1 MTQIKMRKRF
11 WIVAFVAISVTVC
24 LLWLASKTHIGN
36 TPYKEG
42 TGEYVGYTAA
52 QANGFKSPADCTN
65 DPETVKLKGFVT
77 GCKRWFEL
85 P

>member
-1 MTQIKMRKRF
+1 MTQIKLRKRF
-11 WIVAFVAISVTVC
+11 WVATCVAILATIGLV
-24 LLWLASKTHIGN
+24 WLAFATYYDN

-42 TGEYVGYTAA
+42 TGEYVGYISAK
-52 QANGFKSPADCTN
+52 ANGLKSPDECMN
-65 DPETVKLKGFVT
+65 DPETVKLKGFVV